1 MALQECGLNLNR
13 GLKELQP
20 HGTLAFPCAGYS
32 ALYTHSPEDIIPWH
46 WHEEIEIVYVKE
58 GCLELKVPSAS
69 FFVRKGDILAINSNI
84 LHYGIAADNCLLQ
97 SLVFSPDL
105 VCGNANSV
113 FAVKYIQPLTGC
125 CSFTGYSILQSENQ
139 EMIQCFCRAF
149 DAMEKEPPGFE
160 FMVRENLSHILF
172 FLVQSF
178 HSQLNIPDSIQN
190 QDNLRMK
197 KMLTYIH
204 KNYAEEISLQ
214 DIARTADIGE
224 RECLRCFQKTIQSS
238 PVQYLLKYRIM
249 QGAEQLLHNPES
261 SISQISLS
269 CGFDSPSNFAKLFK
283 RFYNCTPREYRK
295 AKTAGEPSIAVTQ
308 SAAP

>member
-1 MALQECGLNLNR
+1 MALQACGLNLNR

-32 ALYTHSPEDIIPWH
+32 ALYTDKPEDIIPWH
-46 WHEEIEIVYVKE
+46 WHEEMEIVYVKE
-58 GCLELKVPSAS
+58 GCLELKIPSAS
-69 FFVRKGDILAINSNI
+69 FFVREGNLLAVNSNL
-84 LHYGIAADNCLLQ
+84 LHSGIAAPSCLLQ
-97 SLVFSPDL
+97 SLVFSPAL
-105 VCGNANSV
+105 ISGNNHSV
-113 FAVKYIQPLTGC
+113 FAVKYIQPLIRC
-125 CSFTGYSILQSENQ
+125 CSFTGLSILQSVNPAV
-139 EMIQCFCRAF
+139 IQDFCHAF
-149 DAMEKEPPGFE
+149 EAMEKEPPGFE
-160 FMVRENLSHILF
+160 FTVREHLSRIVF

-178 HSQLNIPDSIQN
+178 QELLNIPDNIQS

-204 KNYAEEISLQ
+204 QNYAEEITLQ

-224 RECLRCFQKTIQSS
+224 RECLRCFRKTIQSS
-238 PVQYLLKYRIM
+238 PGQYLLKYRVM
-249 QGAEQLLHNPES
+249 QGAEQLLHQPEC

-295 AKTAGEPSIAVTQ
+295 AKTTQESSVSLTQ

>member
-20 HGTLAFPCAGYS
+20 HGTLAFPCAAYC
-32 ALYTHSPEDIIPWH
+32 AFYTDRQEDIIPWH

-58 GCLELKVPSAS
+58 GCLDLKIPSAS
-69 FFVRKGDILAINSNI
+69 FFVQEGNLLVINSNV
-84 LHYGIAADNCLLQ
+84 LHSGIASNTCLLQ
-97 SLVFSPDL
+97 SLVFSPAL
-105 VCGNANSV
+105 ISGNDNSV
-113 FAVKYIQPLTGC
+113 FAVKYMQPLIHC
-125 CSFTGYSILQSENQ
+125 CSFTGFSILQSVNPDITQ
-139 EMIQCFCRAF
+139 DFCHAF
-149 DAMEKEPPGFE
+149 EAIEKEPLGFE
-160 FMVRENLSHILF
+160 FTVREKLSHILL

-178 HSQLNIPDSIQN
+178 HEVLNIQDNIPS
-190 QDNLRMK
+190 QDNLRIK

-204 KNYAEEISLQ
+204 QNYREEITLQ
-214 DIARTADIGE
+214 DIAKTADIGE

-238 PVQYLLKYRIM
+238 PGQYLLKYRVM
-249 QGAEQLLHNPES
+249 QGAEQLLHHPEY

-295 AKTAGEPSIAVTQ
+295 GKTAKEPATTVTQ
-308 SAAP
+308 SVAP